1 MAQST
6 LASKLWASFR
16 TTPDP
21 SWDLQREALVLEQI
35 PTVRRIARQMSWI
48 FAHADL
54 EDLVQT
60 GYVGLMQA
68 VDRFQP
74 GSGDFAP
81 FAWFRIR
88 GAIVDS
94 QKRAA
99 FRNVFN
105 QSLDA
110 IAERN
115 DGWLPPEFDCDRG
128 ALPDELAVQAQIS
141 ERLAAAI
148 ESLPERERQVLVAKL
163 AGKKQAK
170 IARELGLSVAAVDT
184 LWADARWW
192 VGIFLKGQ

>member
-1 MAQST
+1 LAQST

-21 SWDLQREALVLEQI
+21 NWDLQREALVLEQI
-35 PTVRRIARQMSWI
+35 PTVRKIAREQHRVFS
-48 FAHADL
+48 HVEL

-94 QKRAA
+94 CKR
-99 FRNVFN
+99 R
-105 QSLDA
+105 SLCDSFA
-110 IAERN
+110 RKMI
-115 DGWLPPEFDCDRG
+115 PEEVR
-128 ALPDELAVQAQIS
+128 
-141 ERLAAAI
+141 
-148 ESLPERERQVLVAKL
+148 
-163 AGKKQAK
+163 
-170 IARELGLSVAAVDT
+170 
-184 LWADARWW
+184 
-192 VGIFLKGQ
+192 